1 MSIRRLVDLVGYLKS
16 LTGSGDHDSHA
27 GMGNGKI

>member
-1 MSIRRLVDLVGYLKS
+1 MSIRRLVDLVGYLQIVDG
-16 LTGSGDHDSHA
+16 LRDHDSHA